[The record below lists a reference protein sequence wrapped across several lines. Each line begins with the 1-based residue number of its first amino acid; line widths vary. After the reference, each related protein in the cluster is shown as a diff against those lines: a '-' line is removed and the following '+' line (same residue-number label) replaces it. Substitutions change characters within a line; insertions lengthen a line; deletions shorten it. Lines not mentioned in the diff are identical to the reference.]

1 MCVLGECM
9 LEVSAEGLTGSQ
21 VPAGMSYGGDT
32 LNTAVYFARMGG
44 VVNYLTALG
53 DDALSGWMIDRWRA
67 EGVGCDWVRREPGAA
82 PGLYLIQVDEQGER
96 SFVYWRENSPART
109 LLQSPDALSKLLV
122 DATADAELL
131 YLSGITLALMNS
143 DSVSA
148 LFEFIQGYRSR
159 GGAVAFDS
167 NHRPALWA
175 DAATAKSV
183 YEQMYVHS
191 DIALSTAD
199 DEYTLFGGTEPNT
212 IVERLQA
219 SGVQEIVIKDGNE
232 GCLLLSAGDKV
243 QVPALQVDVVDT
255 TAAGDSF
262 NAAYLASR
270 SKGLDTLSAV
280 KNGHALAGAVI
291 GHRGAIVPGDAMPQT
306 LLGDLQ

>member
-44 VVNYLTALG
+44 TVNYLTALG
-53 DDALSGWMIDRWRA
+53 DDALSSWMIDRWQA
-67 EGVGCDWVRREPGAA
+67 EGVGCEWVRREPGGA

-96 SFVYWRENSPART
+96 SFVYWRENSPARA
-109 LLQSPDALSKLLV
+109 LLQSPTLLTKLLV
-122 DATADAELL
+122 DATANVELL
-131 YLSGITLALMNS
+131 YLSGITLALMNA
-143 DSVSA
+143 DSRSA
-148 LFEFIQGYRSR
+148 LFEFLKSYRS
-159 GGAVAFDS
+159 GGGSVAFDS
-167 NHRPALWA
+167 NHRPALWS
-175 DAATAKSV
+175 DAATAKTV
-183 YEQMYVHS
+183 YEQMYAHT

-199 DEYTLFGGTEPNT
+199 DEYHLFGGTEPNS
-212 IVERLQA
+212 IVERLQL
-219 SGVQEIVIKDGNE
+219 SGVQEIVVKDGNE

-280 KNGHALAGAVI
+280 QNGHALAGAVI
-291 GHRGAIVPGDAMPQT
+291 GHRGAIVPGEAMPDT
-306 LLGDLQ
+306 LQGNL